1 MWRHGRERLKMN
13 TSLKLPKE
21 LFWVF
26 LFCMFVTI
34 LVFAKANAITFPFP
48 NEDDGSFFLPAW
60 NLAVHGNLNPQVL
73 NAPNGIYWMPHGFYV
88 WVALFLKLFG
98 STIEIARSVSQI
110 TTATAA
116 IVLTAA
122 MAQMSRSRAFASLC
136 GLLLVSPPVIY
147 TANMT
152 RMESAIFLLYA
163 LAILLHEN
171 RQYLPATAMLACS
184 LLVHPALLLSVL
196 LYAPAAAWLMY
207 KAGPNRQTSGSSRFL
222 RWLGQAIVVLV
233 LVSLA
238 AEALL
243 VFRHADLFREQMAFQ
258 VHRKTARNLRMILS
272 NRRGIIL
279 CTDAILASVGFYAL
293 RWSGAPKEVL
303 RNIGPVLL
311 IAIGLQAYAAF
322 GYEQPYLV
330 YSYAIVP
337 ATLLA
342 AAFGAVPTRC
352 PVAPV

>member
-1 MWRHGRERLKMN
+1 MN
-13 TSLKLPKE
+13 TSLKLSRE
-21 LFWVF
+21 LFWIF

-34 LVFAKANAITFPFP
+34 LIFAKANALTFPFP

-60 NLAVHGNLNPQVL
+60 NLATHGNLNPQVL

-88 WVALFLKLFG
+88 WVALFLKVFG
-98 STIEIARSVSQI
+98 STIETARSVSQI

-116 IVLTAA
+116 VILTIA
-122 MAQMSRSRAFASLC
+122 MAQISYSRMFGALC
-136 GLLLVSPPVIY
+136 GLLLVAPPVVY
-147 TANMT
+147 TANTT

-163 LAILLHEN
+163 LAILLHVN
-171 RQYLPATAMLACS
+171 RQYLPATAILACS
-184 LLVHPALLLSVL
+184 LLVHPALLVSVT
-196 LYAPAAAWLMY
+196 LYAPTAAWIVY
-207 KAGPNRQTSGSSRFL
+207 KTGADRPTAGSSRLL
-222 RWLGQAIVVLV
+222 RGLGHAIVVLV
-233 LVSLA
+233 LISLV

-272 NRRGIIL
+272 NRRGILL
-279 CTDAILASVGFYAL
+279 CTEALIASVGFYAL
-293 RWSGAPKEVL
+293 RRSGASADVL

-311 IAIGLQAYAAF
+311 IAIGLQTYAAF
-322 GYEQPYLV
+322 GFEQPYLV

-342 AAFGAVPTRC
+342 AAYGAVPPQRSI
-352 PVAPV
+352 ALA